1 MAIRI
6 YSAIVGIIIA
16 FIILFFSD
24 TLIFHGAIAVLS
36 ILIVYELLNANK
48 CFSHIFRRG
57 ICFIFSAALPF
68 MSLEVLL
75 PYRMLFSAVC
85 VFLMFVTYLIS
96 FKNMTFDK
104 LAFMMVT
111 TALVSMSMCSLLI
124 IKDIGGKI
132 GTFLVALT
140 LASAWIGDSAAYF
153 VGTAFGKH
161 KLCPEISPKKT
172 IEGAVGGVLFT
183 GIILAVTC
191 AVYAHVQ
198 AGRGIELHPK
208 YLLIVIIG
216 MICSMLGIFGDL
228 SASLLKRQC
237 QIKDY
242 GSIMP
247 GHGGVLDRFDSV
259 LFVAPFMYFVLT
271 YINIFE

>member
-16 FIILFFSD
+16 LTILFFSD
-24 TLIFHGAIAVLS
+24 TLIFNGAIAILS
-36 ILIVYELLNANK
+36 ILIVYELLHANK
-48 CFSHIFRRG
+48 CFTHIISCG
-57 ICFIFSAALPF
+57 ICFLFSAAMPF
-68 MSLEVLL
+68 LSLDVML
-75 PYRMLFSAVC
+75 PYRTLLGAC
-85 VFLMFVTYLIS
+85 CIFLMFVTYLFS
-96 FKNMTFDK
+96 HKTLSFDK
-104 LAFMMVT
+104 LSFMIVT
-111 TALVSMSMCSLLI
+111 TSLVSMSMCSLLV
-124 IKDIGGKI
+124 IKDSGGEF

-161 KLCPEISPKKT
+161 KLCPDISPKKT
-172 IEGAVGGVLFT
+172 IEGAVGGILFT
-183 GIILAVTC
+183 GIILAATC

-208 YLLIVIIG
+208 YLIIVIIG
-216 MICSMLGIFGDL
+216 MICSVLGIFGDL

-259 LFVAPFMYFVLT
+259 LFVAPFMCFILT
-271 YINIFE
+271 YINILD